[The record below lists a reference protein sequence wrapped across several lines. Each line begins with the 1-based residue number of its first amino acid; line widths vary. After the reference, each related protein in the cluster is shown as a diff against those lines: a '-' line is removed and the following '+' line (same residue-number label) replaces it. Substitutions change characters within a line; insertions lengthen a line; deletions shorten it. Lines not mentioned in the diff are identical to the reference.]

1 MPIRGPPGVSVAM
14 SLIVLQQQRTSYV
27 LQDAS
32 VSEKCHIHVVL
43 EKSHDTETLPRARLE
58 TKADKNI
65 RCHMTTKILILIMTG
80 LITAGPKQCNS
91 IAIYPIDEL
100 VSLHE

>member
-1 MPIRGPPGVSVAM
+1 MTLKLFP
-14 SLIVLQQQRTSYV
+14 VLVWKQKKT
-27 LQDAS
+27 
-32 VSEKCHIHVVL
+32 K
-43 EKSHDTETLPRARLE
+43 TLDV
-58 TKADKNI
+58 TW
-65 RCHMTTKILILIMTG
+65 TKILILIMTG